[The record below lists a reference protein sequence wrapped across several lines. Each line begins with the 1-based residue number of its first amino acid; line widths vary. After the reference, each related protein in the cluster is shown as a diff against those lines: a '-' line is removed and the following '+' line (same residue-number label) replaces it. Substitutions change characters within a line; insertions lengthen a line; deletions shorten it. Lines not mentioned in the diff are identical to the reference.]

1 MVWFAI
7 FSTAAMALADPAP
20 QTIHIQADRL
30 VTYSN
35 THSAEFIGHVKVTQ
49 EKTTITSDRL
59 KVIYKGGG
67 VAQEG
72 VNAQSIDRIEANGHV
87 RIEMDGR
94 TAESQQ
100 AVYTTADKKLVL
112 SGPGTQV
119 NLGKGQVVRGSVITF
134 YRESGRVEIVGD
146 KNNPVKATI
155 RSDQRGLNSKK

>member
-1 MVWFAI
+1 MALGAALL
-7 FSTAAMALADPAP
+7 STAAIAMADPAP
-20 QTIHIQADRL
+20 QPIHIQADRL

-49 EKTTITSDRL
+49 DKTTITANRL
-59 KVIYKGGG
+59 RIIYKGGEA
-67 VAQEG
+67 AQEG
-72 VNAQSIDRIEANGHV
+72 MNAESIDSIKATGNV

-119 NLGKGQVVRGSVITF
+119 NLGQEQIVKGSVITF

-146 KNNPVKATI
+146 KKNPVKATI
-155 RSDQRGLNSKK
+155 RSNQRGLN